1 MLFDVYC
8 MKDFFE
14 KNKVPVAI
22 IIAAFIIAASIWLSK
37 RPAPVRPQNIIYR
50 QPAPPQPPK
59 AAEPPQLPKTVEP
72 LQHPA
77 TRIDYTEAPN
87 HIGEYACVSG
97 KIDHVYTSQKGTTF
111 LNFCP
116 DYKTCPFG
124 AVIFGSNAYKFS
136 NPRQYEGKTVEI
148 TGLIRSYQGRPEIIL
163 NDPGQIKILP
173 LKLSSIKETPALYRV
188 VQVIDGDT
196 IKVDIA
202 GKIEA
207 VRLVG
212 MDTPEIA
219 GPGNPQD
226 DYFGPE
232 AARYTKRLLENQSV
246 YLIPDPMQS
255 NRDKYNR
262 LLRYVFLED
271 GTLINAKLIA
281 EGYAYNYIY
290 QPFQFMKHFDYL
302 EKQAKEN
309 RLGLWSGKKTKD

>member
-1 MLFDVYC
+1 

-14 KNKVPVAI
+14 KNKVPLTI
-22 IIAAFIIAASIWLSK
+22 IVAAFLIAGSIWLSK
-37 RPAPVRPQNIIYR
+37 RPAPQ
-50 QPAPPQPPK
+50 
-59 AAEPPQLPKTVEP
+59 QLPKTAKP
-72 LQHPA
+72 SQHAA

-87 HIGEYACVSG
+87 HVGEYACVSG
-97 KIDHVYTSQKGTTF
+97 KIDHVYTSQKGTIF

-124 AVIFGSNAYKFS
+124 AVIFGSDAYKFP
-136 NPRQYEGKTVEI
+136 NPKQYEGEIVEI
-148 TGLIRSYQGRPEIIL
+148 TGLIKSYQGRPDIIL

-173 LKLSSIKETPALYRV
+173 LKSSSIKEAPALYRV
-188 VQVIDGDT
+188 VEVIDGDT
-196 IKVDIA
+196 IKVDIG
-202 GKIEA
+202 GKIET
-207 VRLVG
+207 VRLIG

-219 GPGNPQD
+219 GPYNPQD

-232 AARYTKRLLENQSV
+232 AAQYTKKLLENQSV

-255 NRDKYNR
+255 NRDKYDR

-271 GTLINAKLIA
+271 GTLVNAKLIA

-290 QPFQFMKHFDYL
+290 EPFQFMKQFDYL

-309 RLGLWSGKKTKD
+309 QLGLWSGKKTKN